1 MNQKKLDQMAA
12 VTQAQYL
19 REHAKIKPI
28 LDAEADLR
36 GKLAKLDAQMKE
48 TRQQGE
54 QDHAMR
60 ALGADLLWQGWH
72 SRTRR
77 QLNIE
82 LAQVTARKLMAM
94 DKVRKAFGRKH
105 AVETMADQERKR
117 KKLDRAKKLDAQ
129 LLGHS

>member
-28 LDAEADLR
+28 LDAEAELR

-129 LLGHS
+129 LLGYS